1 MFKIKFWISSFRVVE
16 HDSYSIKK
24 SLENHFFVIHEKTW
38 ISWYSRILTNL
49 KFFYLLIYQLVQYL
63 RSRYHYSYLYWSSFC
78 QKSPRFCQKLR
89 FVEIRLLFVNF
100 RQKLYLT
107 IFDFL
112 IFVFDF
118 LSKLARFLSKIAFC
132 RKSPTFCQFSPKSL
146 FYNFWLFNFC
156 FWLFW
161 YFQSLFQNEDDL
173 RWSCFLIFDLWPF
186 AFWPFVLS
194 LGTFHPN

>member
-1 MFKIKFWISSFRVVE
+1 MSHYHDAIIRWRHIYDVTCSKSSFEFRVLGWLNMILIQ
-16 HDSYSIKK
+16 SKNLSKII
-24 SLENHFFVIHEKTW
+24 FFVIHEKTW

-78 QKSPRFCQKLR
+78 QKSPRF
-89 FVEIRLLFVNF
+89 
-100 RQKLYLT
+100 
-107 IFDFL
+107 
-112 IFVFDF
+112 
-118 LSKLARFLSKIAFC
+118 LSKLALC
-132 RKSPTFCQFSPKSL
+132 LLFCQFSPKSL
-146 FYNFWLFNFC
+146 IFNFWLFNFC

>member
-1 MFKIKFWISSFRVVE
+1 MSHYHDAIIRWRHIYDVTCSKSSFEFRVLGWLNMILIQ
-16 HDSYSIKK
+16 SKNLSKII
-24 SLENHFFVIHEKTW
+24 FFVIHEKTW

-100 RQKLYLT
+100 RQNLYFS

-118 LSKLARFLSKIAFC
+118 FDIF
-132 RKSPTFCQFSPKSL
+132 SL
-146 FYNFWLFNFC
+146 FF
-156 FWLFW
+156 
-161 YFQSLFQNEDDL
+161 
-173 RWSCFLIFDLWPF
+173 RMRMI
-186 AFWPFVLS
+186 
-194 LGTFHPN
+194 

>member
-49 KFFYLLIYQLVQYL
+49 KFFSMHPTLPSNLPTRSISSVEVPLFIFVLKLILSKIAVFL
-63 RSRYHYSYLYWSSFC
+63 S
-78 QKSPRFCQKLR
+78 KLALC
-89 FVEIRLLFVNF
+89 LLFVNF
-100 RQKLYLT
+100 RQNLFFT

-118 LSKLARFLSKIAFC
+118 FDIF
-132 RKSPTFCQFSPKSL
+132 SL
-146 FYNFWLFNFC
+146 FF
-156 FWLFW
+156 
-161 YFQSLFQNEDDL
+161 
-173 RWSCFLIFDLWPF
+173 RMRMI
-186 AFWPFVLS
+186 
-194 LGTFHPN
+194 

>member
-78 QKSPRFCQKLR
+78 QNSPSFCQNSPG
-89 FVEIRLLFVNF
+89 V
-100 RQKLYLT
+100 
-107 IFDFL
+107 L
-112 IFVFDF
+112 I
-118 LSKLARFLSKIAFC
+118 
-132 RKSPTFCQFSPKSL
+132 CQFSPKSL